1 MSRRQNRANGPAF
14 LKEQG
19 ENGENT
25 GGGTASRHEQFDYSH
40 QNQGDQFRGGITN
53 SLSGYHS
60 RSPLFR
66 TFSRSSSGYFSFDSE
81 PSSPLMTHSTSTQTP
96 SPSSQVIIHALQ
108 RISEAQGNGQNYE
121 LWPGPPNEA
130 SSARDMRTELYV
142 AQELRRIGDDFNRI
156 YFQGVER
163 NGGAAPL
170 PAQNEPAFLQW
181 MGLLIG
187 HLLQLLLRRR

>member
-1 MSRRQNRANGPAF
+1 IRQNRANGPAF

-19 ENGENT
+19 ESGENT
-25 GGGTASRHEQFDYSH
+25 GVGTASRPEQFDCSH
-40 QNQGDQFRGGITN
+40 PNQGDQFRGGITS

-66 TFSRSSSGYFSFDSE
+66 TLSRSSSGYFSFDSE

-108 RISEAQGNGQNYE
+108 
-121 LWPGPPNEA
+121 P
-130 SSARDMRTELYV
+130 ELYV

-156 YFQGVER
+156 YFRGVMACFLACTLVVLWI
-163 NGGAAPL
+163 NLWINPDPL
-170 PAQNEPAFLQW
+170 FPLTQYLK
-181 MGLLIG
+181 L
-187 HLLQLLLRRR
+187 